1 MKPMRGGLKLPAH
14 KAASTRDPILAGP
27 RPRTLVLPLRQH
39 AGEVAEPLVAPGEA
53 VARYQ
58 PLARATGFVS
68 APVHAPASGTVIAI
82 EPRPIPHAS
91 GLDAPCIVLETA
103 AADVDWADAV
113 PLDDWADAAPEVI
126 RAKVHDA
133 GIVGLGGGA
142 FPAHV
147 KLEPGAGTPI
157 HTLVLNGAECEPY
170 ISCDDRLMRE
180 RADRVVLGARIMMR
194 ALQATRCVIAVEED
208 KPEALASIRDA
219 LATLPAEASAKAGAP
234 TVSEMTV
241 EVVPAVYPQG
251 GERQLIETLT
261 GRVVPRDGLPL
272 DIGIVCHN
280 VGTAAAV
287 TDAVV
292 DGVPLVRRV
301 VTVTGAGVA
310 SPRNVDALLGTPI
323 AALVEACGGYTGS
336 PRRLLMG
343 GPMMGIALPGD
354 DVPVVKATNCIVAA
368 TAADVAHRPE
378 ARPCIRCGEC
388 ADVCPAGLLPQQ
400 LFRFACA
407 DDLEQAESHALF
419 ACIECGCCDLVC
431 PSHIRLVDHFRWAMG
446 EIWAR
451 DEDRRKAELA
461 KRRFDARTH
470 RLEFE
475 RTEREARLKRNQD
488 PAAIA
493 ATLERAGRVDDR

>member
-1 MKPMRGGLKLPAH
+1 MKAMRGGLKLPAH
-14 KAASTRDPILAGP
+14 KAVSTRDPILTGP
-27 RPRTLVLPLRQH
+27 RPRTLVLPLQQH
-39 AGEVAEPLVAPGEA
+39 AGESAEPLVVPGEA

-58 PLARATGFVS
+58 PLARAAGFVS
-68 APVHAPASGTVIAI
+68 AWVHAPASGTVVAI

-91 GLDAPCIVLETA
+91 GFDAPCIILQT
-103 AADVDWADAV
+103 DPTDIDWTGAV
-113 PLDDWADAAPEVI
+113 PLDHWADASPEAI
-126 RAKVHDA
+126 RTKVAEA
-133 GIVGLGGGA
+133 GIVGLGGAA

-147 KLEPGAGTPI
+147 KLEPGAGTPV

-194 ALQATRCVIAVEED
+194 ALHATRCAIAVEED
-208 KPEALASIRDA
+208 KPEARNAVRDA
-219 LATLPAEASAKAGAP
+219 LRRSYGADIE
-234 TVSEMTV
+234 VA
-241 EVVPAVYPQG
+241 VVPAVYPQG

-261 GRVVPRDGLPL
+261 GRAVPRDGLPL

-287 TDAVV
+287 ADAVV
-292 DGVPLVRRV
+292 DGIPLVRRV
-301 VTVTGAGVA
+301 VTVTGAGVT

-323 AALVEACGGYTGS
+323 VALVEACGGYAEA
-336 PRRLLMG
+336 PQRLLMG

-368 TAADVAHRPE
+368 TAADVTDRPQ

-470 RLEFE
+470 RLELE
-475 RTEREARLKRNQD
+475 RAEREARLKRKQD

-493 ATLERAGRVDDR
+493 ATLERAGRAGNR